1 MARVGKEVRLQDRA
15 ARARLASGH
24 HPHWRSISEGCH
36 LGYYRGA
43 RTTKWVARFRK
54 TGTVVPYEML
64 TLGETDDRAAAN
76 GTTILDWKQALAAA
90 TEWFELKERGGTV
103 DPRKLTVRFAL
114 DEYIAMRDARES
126 AHAGRTMR
134 SNASQRL
141 KLHIFNDAELID
153 RPLSKV
159 TEDDFRRWLS
169 RLPPSKITSKKR
181 LASDFKAALNMTFAR
196 HRSVLPPDLPITIR
210 YGLQVS
216 TEDAPAESL
225 AREGQILTDAQ
236 VRRVIELAYEQDES
250 GDLGRMIVLLAATGA
265 RFSQIRK
272 MRVQDVQIEHSRV
285 MVPKSRKGRGKGG
298 GHIRVPVGTDVLVAL
313 RPILRDR
320 PGADLLLERWAW
332 KRVGYNR
339 FERGAREPWMAS
351 WQITHGWKAVAIAAG
366 VPDAVAY
373 SLRHSSIVRG
383 LREGLPIRLVAGLH
397 DTSVDMIEKHYS
409 AWITEGLDELAAR
422 AVVPLVAARA

>member
-15 ARARLASGH
+15 ARARLAVGH

-43 RTTKWVARFRK
+43 RTTKWVARYRK
-54 TGTVVPYEML
+54 AGAVAPYEML
-64 TLGETDDRAAAN
+64 TLGETDDRASAN
-76 GTTILDWKQALAAA
+76 GETILDWKQALAAA
-90 TEWFELKERGGTV
+90 NEWFDLKERGGTV

-114 DEYIAMRDARES
+114 NDYIAMRDARDS
-126 AHAGRTMR
+126 AHAGRVVR

-153 RPLSKV
+153 RLLSKV
-159 TEDDFRRWLS
+159 TEDDLRRWQS
-169 RLPPSKITSKKR
+169 RLPEMKITSKKR

-196 HRSVLPPDLPITIR
+196 HRAVLPPDLPVTIR
-210 YGLQVS
+210 YGLHVS
-216 TEDAPAESL
+216 TGDAPVEPR

-236 VRRVIELAYEQDES
+236 VRRIIQVAYEQDVS

-265 RFSQIRK
+265 RFSQIRQ
-272 MRVQDVQIEHSRV
+272 MRVQDVQIEQSRV

-298 GHIRVPVGTDVLVAL
+298 GHTRVPVGPDVLVAL

-320 PGADLLLERWAW
+320 PRTELLLERWAW

-339 FERGAREPWMAS
+339 FERGAREPWRAS
-351 WQITHGWKAVAIAAG
+351 WQLTYSWRMVAAAAG
-366 VPDAVAY
+366 VPEAVAY

-383 LREGLPIRLVAGLH
+383 LREGLPIRLVAALH

-422 AVVPLVAARA
+422 AVVPLVAAR